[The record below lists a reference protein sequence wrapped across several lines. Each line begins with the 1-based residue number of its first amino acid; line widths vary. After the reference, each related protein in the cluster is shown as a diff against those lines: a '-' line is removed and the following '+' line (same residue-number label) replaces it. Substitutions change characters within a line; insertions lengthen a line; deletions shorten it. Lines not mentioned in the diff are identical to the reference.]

1 MILAETQNLVHFF
14 QPPTPL
20 IQRQLKETDQN
31 KDDDAPNIFCCSIF
45 ACTDALFLRA
55 QQLFLQHGLCMRKY
69 QINGINIFVI
79 LFLGFLD
86 FCLDEF
92 HKNRGRFMTFI

>member
-1 MILAETQNLVHFF
+1 MLLILAETQNLVHFF

-45 ACTDALFLRA
+45 AWTDALFLKSA
-55 QQLFLQHGLCMRKY
+55 TIVLATWSMCALISNK
-69 QINGINIFVI
+69 
-79 LFLGFLD
+79 
-86 FCLDEF
+86 
-92 HKNRGRFMTFI
+92 